1 MSKGFEAILHLAGLS
16 NDPLGDLNPGLTFEI
31 NHQASVKLAKL
42 AKQAGV
48 QRFIF
53 SSSCSNY
60 GAGGDDLL
68 DEQSAFN
75 PVTPYG
81 TSKVMVEQ
89 DVAKLADNTLQPHLS
104 AQCHCFRRFA
114 PVAL

>member
-1 MSKGFEAILHLAGLS
+1 M
-16 NDPLGDLNPGLTFEI
+16 
-31 NHQASVKLAKL
+31 
-42 AKQAGV
+42 

-68 DEQSAFN
+68 DEHSAFN

-89 DVAKLADNTLQPHLS
+89 DVAKLADNTLQPNVS
-104 AQCHCFRRFA
+104 PQCHRLRCFA